1 MIAIRMRIILSLFI
15 FLMPLVLLGQEV
27 QVLRSDSIVRV
38 DGEDFLIHR
47 VGPKQTLFSIAKAY
61 GMTLSRLVF
70 SNPGVM
76 EGIQPGQYVRIP
88 KVYLDEVL
96 QQKQM
101 EPLRTD
107 GEYVLYQVPSKMTLY
122 SVAKEHNTTVTALM
136 EANPELKDGLKVGS
150 TIRIPVERLIPK
162 DQNGRIEMERRDNV
176 AKPVDAETPAKSKL
190 DMERNTTQVIP
201 EPAKIRPINTGAFN
215 VSVLLPFFLNENDSL
230 FNGQSSSKPVVFSR
244 SEMALQFYEGLL
256 IAADSIRAMGVDV
269 RLRVFDTQNSES
281 RVQGIISKGE
291 LKGSDLI
298 IGPFYSGTFKLVA
311 AHAKELGIPIVSPTI
326 QGAQIIEGN
335 PMVFKLIPTEE
346 QMMVALGRHL
356 SKLKGT
362 NNIVMHYG
370 KPEEQVLL
378 WRFRRG
384 LDVGALTNRVAFP
397 SVDASKGLR
406 DSVFQRLSATQP
418 NHLVILTKQEARVA
432 ALARTVSTWGEKMDI
447 TVYGLSDWPD
457 FRNVEMDYYDKMKLH
472 VPEAFRIDFEDE
484 ATQRFIL
491 EFRNRYAT
499 EPNTFAFRGFDLGI
513 HFLRALPGIRSEGPI
528 HMLKVKDRGLQCDFD
543 WKQEAGQGYENS
555 SPRIVD
561 YTGLKASFVRP

>member
-1 MIAIRMRIILSLFI
+1 MTAIRMRIILTLFI
-15 FLMPLVLLGQEV
+15 FLMPLVLLGQDA
-27 QVLRSDSIVRV
+27 QVLRSDSIVKV

-88 KVYLDEVL
+88 KVYLDELL
-96 QQKQM
+96 QQKPA

-107 GEYVLYQVPSKMTLY
+107 GEFVLYEVPAKMTLY
-122 SVAKEHNTTVTALM
+122 SIAKEHNTTVTALM
-136 EANPELKDGLKVGS
+136 AANPELEGGLKVGS
-150 TIRIPVERLIPK
+150 TIRIPVERLISK
-162 DQNGRIEMERRDNV
+162 EQNGRIEM
-176 AKPVDAETPAKSKL
+176 TPRTA
-190 DMERNTTQVIP
+190 QVTP
-201 EPAKIRPINTGAFN
+201 EPAKIRPAATGAFH
-215 VSVLLPFFLNENDSL
+215 VSVMLPFFLNENDSL
-230 FNGQSSSKPVVFSR
+230 FHGQPSAKPEVFSR
-244 SEMALQFYEGLL
+244 SEMALHFYEGLL
-256 IAADSIRAMGVDV
+256 IAADSIRALGIDV

-281 RVQGIISKGE
+281 RVQGIISKGD

-346 QMMVALGRHL
+346 QMMVALGRYL

-370 KPEEQVLL
+370 RPEEQTLL
-378 WRFRRG
+378 WRLRRG
-384 LDVGALTNRVAFP
+384 LDSGGAANRVTFK

-406 DSVFQRLSATQP
+406 DSVFQHMSSKLP
-418 NHLVILTKQEARVA
+418 NHLVVLTKQEARVA
-432 ALARTVSTWGEKMDI
+432 SLARTVSTWGEKMDI

-472 VPEAFRIDFEDE
+472 VPEAFRIDYEDE

-499 EPNTFAFRGFDLGI
+499 EPNTFAYRGFDLGI
-513 HFLRALPGIRSEGPI
+513 HFLRALPGIRSEGPV

-543 WKQEAGQGYENS
+543 WKQEPGQGYENGG
-555 SPRIVD
+555 PRIVD